1 MEVEKGL
8 GNNQGYQARGIVAR
22 INKIGNVQVGL
33 IHTPVFQYLTLDRGK
48 GQRGIVV
55 KFVSPAPRVINELTG
70 EEFLDLESLK
80 EGDIV
85 VSPGLVYEKIEWTDA
100 LYTEHLKAL
109 RTYRPKDILISEA
122 PSKGEDAID
131 LGKIDLTTDAET
143 KHLIKKDSQNA
154 TVH

>member
-1 MEVEKGL
+1 MNIEKSIGQ
-8 GNNQGYQARGIVAR
+8 NQGYSARGVVAR

-33 IHTPVFQYLTLDRGK
+33 IHTPVFKYLTLDRGA

-55 KFVSPAPRVINELTG
+55 QFVSPAPRVIDELTG
-70 EEFLDLESLK
+70 EEFLDMQALK

-100 LYTEHLKAL
+100 LYAEHLAAL
-109 RTYRPKDILISEA
+109 RMYRPKDILISEA
-122 PSKGEDAID
+122 PSKDEAAVD

-143 KHLIKKDSQNA
+143 KHLIRRDQS
-154 TVH
+154 TIH